1 MRTYNSSWLTFTLFS
16 ELDCLLNS
24 HFYFTTEN
32 GTQRSLLSW
41 QDSPILF
48 LSGENDAFFI
58 VSQTFGQRII
68 PDGWNGGAR
77 THDPLINSQMLLPA
91 ELRSKINKTLSNE
104 FVIIA
109 DTNSHAIYKSTALC
123 F

>member
-1 MRTYNSSWLTFTLFS
+1 MRTYKSSWLTFTLFS

-48 LSGENDAFFI
+48 LSGENDAFFL

-91 ELRSKINKTLSNE
+91 ELHSNINSLKVS
-104 FVIIA
+104 
-109 DTNSHAIYKSTALC
+109 
-123 F
+123 